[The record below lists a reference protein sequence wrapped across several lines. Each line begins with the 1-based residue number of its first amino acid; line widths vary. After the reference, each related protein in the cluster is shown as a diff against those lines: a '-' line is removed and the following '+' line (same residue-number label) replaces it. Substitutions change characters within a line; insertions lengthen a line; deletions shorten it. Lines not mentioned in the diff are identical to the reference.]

1 MHIKKQRF
9 SVQYSMDFFT
19 KNAVFI
25 DENLEKEYLTQKKIL
40 MYVTYI
46 YNTYVCYIY
55 FYIMYIKYLFFYF
68 IC

>member
-1 MHIKKQRF
+1 
-9 SVQYSMDFFT
+9 MDFFT